1 MDSIKVK
8 QHEETEQLMQAA
20 VDTTIPEI
28 IKKQGTEGVDAVAEA
43 TKSSE
48 AVIQGVNQALEKAKK

>member
-1 MDSIKVK
+1 
-8 QHEETEQLMQAA
+8 MQAA